1 MAISGLN
8 TGQVLTVKN
17 LTIGGH
23 YTTTQ
28 AIADDKCLIANDLSI
43 CNPVTKYELK
53 VYLHISSGNTYL
65 FLPKYDQNNYTLG
78 GSDFI
83 AVVPT
88 TLGSVMLG
96 DQNSYDNYN
105 AQLMNYGTE
114 SYTSGG
120 VYSMKE
126 EHTGQDL
133 PLLWYNN
140 MYYDHWSTPARLQ
153 NYYSDGWT
161 CYNVG
166 NPGINDFVRYDL
178 GHIPHLTDR
187 VLSFTGTT
195 KQSHTVSYGL
205 QIYDPEYGGNW
216 SPDYFYG
223 QSGFTS
229 CELFRPHHTCFTL
242 NIPFAGAPT
251 IYNGNATIAYDGDN
265 TYINGTT
272 EVTERHIYI
281 TSLAFIAAY

>member
-43 CNPVTKYELK
+43 CNPITKYELK
-53 VYLHISSGNTYL
+53 VYMHISSGNTYL
-65 FLPKYDQNNYTLG
+65 FLPNDVGNNE
-78 GSDFI
+78 FV
-83 AVVPT
+83 AAVPT
-88 TLGSVMLG
+88 TYGTAMLG
-96 DQNSYDNYN
+96 DENSYNYFN
-105 AQLMNYGTE
+105 EQLMNVYSGS
-114 SYTSGG
+114 SYSGG

-126 EHTGQDL
+126 DRTSREY

-140 MYYDHWSTPARLQ
+140 ISSYHWSTPARLSYHS
-153 NYYSDGWT
+153 NGWT

-166 NPGINDFVRYDL
+166 NPGINDFTRYDF
-178 GHIPHLTDR
+178 GHIPQLTDS

-195 KQSHTVSYGL
+195 KQSQTVTYGL
-205 QIYDPEYGGNW
+205 QMLDPEYGGYW
-216 SPDYFYG
+216 SPDFFYG
-223 QSGFTS
+223 WSGFTS
-229 CELFRPHHTCFTL
+229 CELFRPHHTCFTIE
-242 NIPFAGAPT
+242 IPYVGAPT
-251 IYNGNATIAYDGDN
+251 IYNGNATISYDGDN

-281 TSLAFIAAY
+281 SSLAFISAY